1 MEDLGLL
8 RQRREGP
15 RSMTVSL
22 KVWPGRVTTQR
33 KQVPRISAS
42 WSPEGRATSCIWN
55 PGPLD
60 HRTPGRLSS
69 AWSTHGSSHT

>member
-33 KQVPRISAS
+33 KQVPRIS
-42 WSPEGRATSCIWN
+42 CIRN